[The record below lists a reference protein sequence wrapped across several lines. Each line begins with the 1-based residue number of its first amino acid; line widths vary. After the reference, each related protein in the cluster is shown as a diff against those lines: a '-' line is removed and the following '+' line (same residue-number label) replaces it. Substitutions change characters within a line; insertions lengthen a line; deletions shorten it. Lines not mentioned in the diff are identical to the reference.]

1 MYGKDSESLK
11 SYKTILSPIKG
22 LTKMINREFITG
34 IPARIK
40 INFETIRKFR
50 KQFKNYLN
58 VYIDETFNRYPTRVI
73 LKDGTKIN
81 VNSYA
86 HLTMIRLGFK
96 FLDYNKDSDLTEFE
110 ANGKIIKMI
119 GLRYGGDLSVFQ
131 NAYKLD
137 VREKVIVDIGA
148 NIGDSA
154 IHFVNSGAKRV
165 IAIEPDPFT
174 YNLLRKN
181 VRINE
186 MDSIVTPINAAV
198 SYKNGYIK
206 IPYLVENSIGKNVIE
221 SKSGVNVQ
229 LMTIREIV
237 ETYGVSKAVMKMD
250 CEGCEY
256 KALLNTNP
264 EYLEAFDQFGLEYH
278 YGEKLLVGLFSN
290 LGYKVYAD
298 KPIKIY
304 NKSSK
309 PHLMNVGM
317 LYAKK

>member
-1 MYGKDSESLK
+1 MD
-11 SYKTILSPIKG
+11 
-22 LTKMINREFITG
+22 REFIKG
-34 IPARIK
+34 VPARIK
-40 INFETIRKFR
+40 INFEIIREFR
-50 KQFKNYLN
+50 KHFKNYLS
-58 VYIDETFNRYPTRVI
+58 VYIDETFKRYPTRVI

-81 VNSYA
+81 VNSDA

-96 FLDYNKDSDLTEFE
+96 FLDYDKDNDLTEFE

-119 GLRYGGDLSVFQ
+119 GLRYGGDLGVFQ

-137 VREKVIVDIGA
+137 VKEKVVVDIGA

-174 YNLLRKN
+174 YDLLRKN
-181 VRINE
+181 VRING

-198 SYKNGYIK
+198 SDKNGYVK
-206 IPYLVENSIGKNVIE
+206 IPYLMENSIGKNVIE
-221 SKSGVNVQ
+221 SESGINVQ

-237 ETYGVSKAVMKMD
+237 ENYGVSKAVMKMD

-256 KALLNTNP
+256 KALLNSNP
-264 EYLEAFDQFGLEYH
+264 EYLEAFDQFGIEYH
-278 YGEKLLVGLFSN
+278 YGEKPLVDLFSN
-290 LGYKVYAD
+290 LGYKVQAD
-298 KPIKIY
+298 KPKKYY

-309 PHLMNVGM
+309 PHMMNIGM